1 MLGICPLTIGSQ
13 LIIIILTDSKIYR
26 DAEIL
31 RQKLSLGHRIA
42 TVPQDEDHEKVWSLN
57 LVLRGKSSVIFLI
70 KKNSPP
76 WVSQASKCPSF
87 LFLPREIY

>member
-70 KKNSPP
+70 KK
-76 WVSQASKCPSF
+76 KF
-87 LFLPREIY
+87 LTLGFPGLQVP